1 MISYDTIAIIIATLS
16 ITLNIILT
24 IKLIQLKRE
33 LDQLKQSTRLTREE
47 LERIN
52 QRLRRLKITD

>member
-1 MISYDTIAIIIATLS
+1 MISYDTIAVIIATLS
-16 ITLNIILT
+16 ITLNIILS
-24 IKLIQLKRE
+24 IKLVQLKRE

-52 QRLRRLKITD
+52 ERLRRLKIT